1 MMKKECIALILAG
14 GQGTR
19 LGILT
24 TKLAKPAVPFGG
36 KYRIID
42 FTLSNCSNSGID
54 TVGVLTQYEPLIL
67 NTYIGIGTPW
77 GLDKNNGGVTVLS
90 PYVAKDGGHWYR
102 GTADAVFQNIEYIE
116 LYNPDYVLILS
127 GDHIYKMDYSYM
139 IDYHKERN
147 ADLTIAA
154 MKVDWE
160 EAKRFGIIIS
170 DQDGKITGFQE
181 KPAIPKNNL
190 ASMGIYI
197 FNWKTLKEYLIEDNL
212 NPSSSHDFGKDIIP
226 KMLEDERNL
235 MAYPFYGYWKDVGT
249 IESFWEANMD
259 LIEENRTLNLYDNNW
274 RIYSVNPVKP
284 PHYIGKTAKVV
295 NSMITEGCY
304 IEGTVIKSIIFPG
317 TVIKKGA
324 VVKESIVMPGVVLGE
339 NAIIEK
345 AIIGENAIIDSC
357 CQIGDSKGEIT
368 VIGEGTKIDKE
379 SVISSGCIC
388 EKDQLKGGV

>member
-1 MMKKECIALILAG
+1 MKKECIALILAG